1 MVTPLEERAA
11 SVVTGKQP
19 ILGWKAAARSRRKI
33 RRAARQ
39 HHTRSFSL
47 LGSDDAVPAVDI
59 AH

>member
-19 ILGWKAAARSRRKI
+19 ILGWRQPLGAAVNPESCATASH
-33 RRAARQ
+33 A
-39 HHTRSFSL
+39 FLPL
-47 LGSDDAVPAVDI
+47 LGSDDAVPAVDV